1 MKKNVGI
8 IIGIV
13 VVVIALILAFKPA
26 SMEQKLNGVYKDIQ
40 HYEIEGQMELTSG
53 EDIKNYMVTVGY
65 QMSDGLEFFKVVMYD
80 KTINQQQEILRNTD
94 GVFVITPNLNQVF
107 KFEGDW
113 PLNSPKPYLLQ
124 NIREV
129 LETEHTMEKKS
140 EGYIIK
146 SAASYSSVPTLVKQE
161 IILDKKM
168 KPLALIGYTNEDQI
182 VLKLTFQ
189 KVDLKPEFS
198 DDYFATPK
206 EAMGKPVVSD
216 SLEYSLPWY
225 PMQTFDAILSHEN
238 VMIVNEQQQHIL
250 EFTGEK
256 SFTIVQKEAKR
267 KDELQ
272 VEEVNGTL
280 INELNIIGYYR
291 ENCLTVM
298 SEQMEVNVYSTD
310 LGMDEM
316 IQIVQSLQVA
326 IMNSP
331 K

>member
-13 VVVIALILAFKPA
+13 VVIIALVLAFKP
-26 SMEQKLNGVYKDIQ
+26 SSNEQKLNNVYKDIQ

-53 EDIKNYMVTVGY
+53 EDIKNYTVTVGY
-65 QMSDGLEFFKVVMYD
+65 ELVDGLEFFKVVMYD

-124 NIREV
+124 NVKQV
-129 LETEHTMEKKS
+129 LDHEHTMEKQK
-140 EGYIIK
+140 EGYLIK
-146 SAASYSSVPTLVKQE
+146 STASYSSVPTLVRQE
-161 IILDKKM
+161 IMLDKKM
-168 KPLALIGYTNEDQI
+168 KPLALIGYTKEDQI

-189 KVDLKPEFS
+189 KVNLKPEFTS
-198 DDYFATPK
+198 DYFVTPK
-206 EAMGKPVVSD
+206 EAMEKPVVSD

-225 PMQTFDAILSHEN
+225 PMQTYDAILTAEN
-238 VMIVNEQQQHIL
+238 KMIVNEQQQHIL
-250 EFTGEK
+250 EFTGDK

-267 KDELQ
+267 KEQLQ

-280 INELNIIGYYR
+280 VNELNIIGYYR

-298 SEQMEVNVYSTD
+298 SEQMEINVYSTD

-326 IMNSP
+326 IMNTP